1 MVEGML
7 CSRTPQVTERS
18 SWQTCPSWHQSG
30 SRKCPACG
38 RCSVLTVCIMP
49 CYKTYITNKQVE
61 DFLNTKWNISW
72 NALRFIL
79 SDRIERHRASPA
91 PFKMAPL
98 THTPPQTQA
107 GSKLAQRALLPEY
120 QLLPFPF
127 VK

>member
-1 MVEGML
+1 ML
-7 CSRTPQVTERS
+7 KNTSGHRAVIMADLS
-18 SWQTCPSWHQSG
+18 KLALG

-38 RCSVLTVCIMP
+38 RCSVLTVFIMP

-61 DFLNTKWNISW
+61 DFLNMKWNISW
-72 NALRFIL
+72 NALGFIL
-79 SDRIERHRASPA
+79 SDRLERHRASPA
-91 PFKMAPL
+91 PCKMAPL
-98 THTPPQTQA
+98 THTSPQTQA